1 MAESTATSART
12 GLWRRLSA
20 APGGVAETARLYWT
34 GLRLIVGGAPGPSAA
49 FLVLVLAT
57 AAMPILQVWLA
68 RAVLDGLVATNQRG
82 SGFDRALLGPTIL
95 YVATI
100 LIPSAVSPAQ
110 TVLSSIIEDR
120 GVPVVD
126 REIMRSAAALPDLT
140 RIERPALHDEAHLL
154 GQVVGVLPYLLF
166 VLQNVAAAIL
176 TILGISLLLA
186 GLHPLIPIAILLSL
200 APQAIAQNRH
210 MVLYYQKMAEHSRA
224 AREMGDAVRVVTDPG
239 TAKEV
244 RVFGLGDFFLGRF
257 LDRYRTAIG
266 EMQPLR
272 LRMLRSTVLLT
283 IPLALSLAGS
293 LWYVSTRAADG
304 QLSPGDIALFL
315 NAIVQ
320 IAIAAPSVFGV
331 ARFVSTSIP
340 PLRTLDAFRR
350 TAGPGIV
357 IASPDAALPT
367 PDRLRNGIAFDR
379 ATFAYPE
386 SESSVVE
393 DLVATLPAG
402 MVTALVGANG
412 AGKSTIVKLLTRMY
426 DPSGGELRI
435 DGEPAAAYDLDGLRR
450 RTAVVY
456 QDFAHFALS
465 LRENITVGAWPD
477 GVSEPELDRAAEWSG
492 ANDVAAAQP
501 DGYNTQLTRSFAGG
515 VELSGGQWQRVA
527 LARSALRDAAI
538 VILDEPNAALDAEA
552 EARQIDQL
560 GQMAAG
566 RTVLV
571 ISHRLSTVRRADH
584 ILVLDGGRITERGT
598 HDDLLA
604 LDGEYARLFAMQ
616 ADRFR

>member
-1 MAESTATSART
+1 MAESTATSPRT
-12 GLWRRLSA
+12 GRWRRLST
-20 APGGVAETARLYWT
+20 APGGIAETVRLYGT
-34 GLRLIVGGAPGPSAA
+34 GLRLIVAGAPGPSAV

-57 AAMPILQVWLA
+57 VAMPILQVWLA
-68 RAVLDGLVATNQRG
+68 REVLDGLAAANQRG
-82 SGFDRALLGPTIL
+82 SGFDRALLWPTIL
-95 YVATI
+95 YAATI
-100 LIPSAVSPAQ
+100 LIPTALNPAQ
-110 TVLSSIIEDR
+110 SVLTSIIEDR
-120 GVPVVD
+120 AVPVVD
-126 REIMRSAAALPDLT
+126 REIMRCAAALPDLT
-140 RIERPALHDEAHLL
+140 RIERPAFHDEAHQLR
-154 GQVVGVLPYLLF
+154 QVVGVLPYLLF
-166 VLQNVAAAIL
+166 VLQNFGAALL
-176 TILGISLLLA
+176 TILGISLLLT

-200 APQAIAQNRH
+200 GPQAIAQNRH
-210 MVLYYQKMAEHSRA
+210 MVLYYQKMAEQSRA
-224 AREMGDAVRVVTDPG
+224 AREVGDAVRVVTDPG
-239 TAKEV
+239 MAKEV
-244 RVFGLGDFFLGRF
+244 RVFGLGDFFLDRF
-257 LDRYRTAIG
+257 LDRYQMAIS

-272 LRMLRSTVLLT
+272 LRSLRSTLVLT
-283 IPLALSLAGS
+283 IPLALALAGS
-293 LWYVSTRAADG
+293 LWYVSTRAANG

-315 NAIVQ
+315 NAIFQ

-350 TAGPGIV
+350 SAGPGV
-357 IASPDAALPT
+357 AIASPDTALPI
-367 PDRLRNGIAFDR
+367 PGRVRGGIAFDGVS
-379 ATFAYPE
+379 FAYPE
-386 SESSVVE
+386 SETAVVE
-393 DLVATLPAG
+393 DLVAMLPAG
-402 MVTALVGANG
+402 RVTALVGANG

-426 DPSGGELRI
+426 DPTRGKLRI
-435 DGEPAAAYDLDGLRR
+435 DGEPAAAYDLDGLRS

-456 QDFAHFALS
+456 QDFAQFALS

-477 GVSEPELDRAAEWSG
+477 DVSDNELRRAADWSG
-492 ANDVAAAQP
+492 ADEVAAAQP
-501 DGYNTQLTRSFAGG
+501 DGYDTQLTRHFAGG

-560 GQMAAG
+560 GKMAVG

-584 ILVLDGGRITERGT
+584 ILVLDGGRITERGS

-604 LDGEYARLFAMQ
+604 LDGEYSRLFAMQ